1 MCLAVPAEIKELSGH
16 EALVDYGGGVQRKA
30 NVSFL
35 EGLNIGDYVSVHVG
49 FAIQKLDRKETKLA
63 KLMERKEAI
72 EAQLA
77 KLAE

>member
-35 EGLNIGDYVSVHVG
+35 EGLNIGDYVIVHVG
-49 FAIQKLDRKETKLA
+49 FAIQKLDRKEALETLKLWDEI
-63 KLMERKEAI
+63 LKE
-72 EAQLA
+72 E
-77 KLAE
+77 EP